1 MFSGDLTVTP
11 NLYEFTMPIV
21 AVKTAPEKES
31 LNGVPDLMVLKN
43 PDGLAWKDFRR
54 QLKPDFGVVI
64 ANIFFSW
71 SMIAL
76 GVLGFAALN
85 LLRVNWLPYAF
96 IPFGGLWFAF
106 WMQSYSSHFHESA
119 HFNFAPRHLNDSLSR
134 IFLTPFIGLD
144 VKSYRISHWQHHRFL
159 GDPRDTEISYHEPLT
174 LQRILEGF
182 SGLYLLRSLAR
193 YLRNYRRTG
202 QMPAAPGRET
212 SKAFFFLP
220 IAYAFCVQSVIL
232 FLLYRFISL
241 PAALAWGSGLLLFG
255 SFLSI
260 LRQTLEHR
268 SLDAPEGI
276 DFKKVPHGAVN
287 RLFGC
292 DLFSRNFGGAGFNR
306 HLLHHWDPN
315 ISYTC
320 FDELETFLLETA
332 AHDEMER
339 QRTTYWKAFREMFR
353 WS

>member
-1 MFSGDLTVTP
+1 MRP
-11 NLYEFTMPIV
+11 Y
-21 AVKTAPEKES
+21 PEES
-31 LNGVPDLMVLKN
+31 LNGVPNLLVLEN
-43 PDGLAWKDFRR
+43 PDGLVWKDFRR
-54 QLKPDFGVVI
+54 QLKPNFSVVV
-64 ANIFFSW
+64 ANICFSW
-71 SMIAL
+71 FMIGL

-85 LLRVNWLPYAF
+85 SLRISWLPYVF

-106 WMQSYSSHFHESA
+106 WIQSYSAHFHESA

-134 IFLTPFIGLD
+134 IFLTPFMGLD

-174 LQRILEGF
+174 LQRILEGL
-182 SGLYLLRSLAR
+182 SGIYLLRSLAR
-193 YLRNYRRTG
+193 YLRNYRRLSP
-202 QMPAAPGRET
+202 MPDSPGEET
-212 SKAFFFLP
+212 STASFLWP
-220 IAYAFCVQSVIL
+220 IAYALCVQSAIVFLL
-232 FLLYRFISL
+232 FLFISHA
-241 PAALAWGSGLLLFG
+241 AALAWGTGLLLFG

-268 SLDAPEGI
+268 SLDAPDGV
-276 DFKKVPHGAVN
+276 DFKSVPHGAVT

-292 DLFSRNFGGAGFNR
+292 DLLSRNFGGAGFNR

-320 FDELETFLLETA
+320 FDDLESFLLGTA
-332 AHDEMER
+332 ARDEIER
-339 QRTTYWKAFREMFR
+339 QRTTYWKTFKEMFR

>member
-1 MFSGDLTVTP
+1 MHP
-11 NLYEFTMPIV
+11 Y
-21 AVKTAPEKES
+21 PEER
-31 LNGVPDLMVLKN
+31 LNGVPNLLVLEN
-43 PDGLAWKDFRR
+43 PDGLVWKDFRR
-54 QLKPDFGVVI
+54 QLKPNFGVVV
-64 ANIFFSW
+64 ANICFSW
-71 SMIAL
+71 SMIGL

-85 LLRVNWLPYAF
+85 SLRISWLPYAF

-106 WMQSYSSHFHESA
+106 WIQSYSAHFHESA

-144 VKSYRISHWQHHRFL
+144 VKSYRISHWQHHKFL

-182 SGLYLLRSLAR
+182 SGIYLLRSLAR
-193 YLRNYRRTG
+193 YLRNYRRLSP
-202 QMPAAPGRET
+202 MPGSSGEET
-212 SKAFFFLP
+212 PKASFFWP
-220 IAYAFCVQSVIL
+220 IVYALCVQSAIVFLL
-232 FLLYRFISL
+232 FLFIS
-241 PAALAWGSGLLLFG
+241 PAAALAWATGLLLFG

-268 SLDAPEGI
+268 SLEAPDGV
-276 DFKKVPHGAVN
+276 DFKSVPHGAVN

-292 DLFSRNFGGAGFNR
+292 DLLSRNFGGAGFNR

-320 FDELETFLLETA
+320 FDDLESFLLETA
-332 AHDEMER
+332 VRDEIER
-339 QRTTYWKAFREMFR
+339 QRTTYWKTFREMFR